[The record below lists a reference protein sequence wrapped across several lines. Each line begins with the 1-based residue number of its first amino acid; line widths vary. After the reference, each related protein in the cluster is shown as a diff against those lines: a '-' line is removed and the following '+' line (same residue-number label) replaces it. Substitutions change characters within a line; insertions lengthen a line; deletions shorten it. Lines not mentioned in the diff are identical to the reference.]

1 MSARALLVLT
11 TGAALLIAGCSSG
24 VAGSAA
30 PAASSPAPVLSSSPP
45 AATPSA
51 PPLSST
57 QPATSSSATSSQ
69 PATSE
74 KSTAGA
80 IARYETF
87 LHAVGKEDLATTC
100 EIAAP
105 AAKKAQ
111 DEGWGPCE
119 KTFPI
124 TFQMIST
131 TQKQALRSATVDRGR
146 VTESSSTKVE
156 IPAAAV
162 RASVKFTDSDLG
174 DATLEYRG
182 GQWFVTD

>member
-1 MSARALLVLT
+1 MSARTLLVLT

-24 VAGSAA
+24 VGGSAA
-30 PAASSPAPVLSSSPP
+30 PA
-45 AATPSA
+45 PSA
-51 PPLSST
+51 IPT
-57 QPATSSSATSSQ
+57 APATSSAPPSSSAQTQAPTPTPAATQTSSTQ
-69 PATSE
+69 SGSE

-105 AAKKAQ
+105 AAKKAE
-111 DEGWGPCE
+111 DEGFGPCE

-124 TFQMIST
+124 TFQMISAA
-131 TQKQALRSATVDRGR
+131 QKTALRSATVDRAR
-146 VTESSSTKVE
+146 VIESSSTKVE

-162 RASVKFTDSDLG
+162 KAAVKFTDSDLG
-174 DATLEYRG
+174 DSTLEYRS
-182 GQWFVTD
+182 GQWYITD